1 MEQQDQYA
9 KVVKQVHQPKVSEK
23 LALETERRI
32 KLVEREEFKK
42 RKIEIIQ
49 TPYKDYF
56 KDGMKQAA
64 VA

>member
-9 KVVKQVHQPKVSEK
+9 KVVKQVHPPKVSEK

-42 RKIEIIQ
+42 RKIDIVQ
-49 TPYKDYF
+49 APYKDYF
-56 KDGMKQAA
+56 KEGMKKAA